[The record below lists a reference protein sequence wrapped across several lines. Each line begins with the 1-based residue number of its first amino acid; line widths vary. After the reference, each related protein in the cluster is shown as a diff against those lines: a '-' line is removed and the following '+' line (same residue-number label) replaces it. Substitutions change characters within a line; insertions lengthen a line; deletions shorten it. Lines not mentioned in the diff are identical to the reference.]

1 MNMKLYFK
9 LKHNIQN
16 NSELQLAKKEIEALL
31 HTKVEEIKNF
41 VDVLAKPP
49 LAYFLDKEGWRIQD
63 IMTRMTYPGELQ
75 GFFAEAPI
83 MKVKELVERL
93 SYFRDF
99 FVLLESPDEME
110 HIQDIYPE
118 FNWPRIEF
126 ESNVKRYKVTPF
138 LQIFTYQDTEKMVLL
153 RFIPL
158 HTIYET
164 SDFILELSFNEK
176 HVNRMFEES
185 LTHFQ
190 DNFYEPYL
198 PESARFFKDI
208 SDFIDSRKAPQ
219 QYLTHYFFGIRAKF
233 FPRMIRAII
242 NTIKLEE
249 GELILDPMAGCGTLN
264 VEASLLGIN
273 SIGMDI
279 NPLFVLIS
287 KVKVES
293 MKYPVN
299 ELRKEITTLL
309 SNIKLAFTGLDPI
322 EPSEIYL
329 PAKISKNIGEKNKRV
344 VGIIKRCI
352 ENSDERFKDFF
363 KLPLAYY
370 TRTMLRKY
378 SPEKTY
384 QKYSEFL
391 WKMFF
396 ALVYLQRFIK
406 EVYPLKIAEAK
417 IFTED
422 VRLLSKSD
430 KFKNALKYFGREKV
444 DAIITSPPY
453 GTAIDYV
460 LDHAHAMHV
469 LNELEEKKDYTDIDA
484 NTIGSPRYGEPDLR
498 RVKELPEFVQSEIE
512 KIPKERKPSYIKY
525 FLDMEKAFN
534 EMYEVLEPDGYLVL
548 IIGKMQPMQN
558 GALQLG
564 KIMEVLGSK
573 KFDIQSVLD
582 IDLQKASVRGNISTE
597 HIIFFKK

>member
-1 MNMKLYFK
+1 MKLYFK

-16 NSELQLAKKEIEALL
+16 NSELPLAKREIEGMLP
-31 HTKVEEIKNF
+31 TKVKEIKNF
-41 VDVLAKPP
+41 VDVLSKPP
-49 LAYFLDKEGWRIQD
+49 LVYFLDKEGWRIQD
-63 IMTRMTYPGELQ
+63 IMTRMIYPGEIQ
-75 GFFAEAPI
+75 GFFAEVPI
-83 MKVKELVERL
+83 MEVKELVERL
-93 SYFRDF
+93 SYFREF
-99 FVLLESPDEME
+99 FVLLESSDEIE
-110 HIQDIYPE
+110 YIRNIYQKI
-118 FNWPRIEF
+118 NWPQIEF
-126 ESNVKRYKVTPF
+126 ETRVKRYKVTPF
-138 LQIFTYQDTEKMVLL
+138 LQIFTLKNRENIVLL

-158 HTIYET
+158 HTIYEA
-164 SDFILELSFNEK
+164 SDFILELSLNEK

-185 LTHFQ
+185 LFHFQ

-198 PESARFFKDI
+198 AESVRLFKGI
-208 SDFIDSRKAPQ
+208 SDFIDSRRAPQ

-242 NTIKLEE
+242 NAIKLKE
-249 GELILDPMAGCGTLN
+249 GDLVLDPMTGCGTLN

-273 SIGMDI
+273 SIGIDI

-287 KVKVES
+287 NVKVES
-293 MKYPVN
+293 MRYPID
-299 ELRKEITTLL
+299 ELRKEISALL
-309 SNIKLAFTGLDPI
+309 SNIKLAITGLNPVK
-322 EPSEIYL
+322 PSEINL
-329 PAKISKNIGEKNKRV
+329 PVRISKNIGEKNKRV

-384 QKYSEFL
+384 QKYGDLL

-406 EVYPLKIAEAK
+406 EIYPLKIAEAK

-422 VRLLSKSD
+422 VRLLSRSD

-469 LNELEEKKDYTDIDA
+469 LDELEGRKDYTDIDA
-484 NTIGSPRYGEPDLR
+484 NTIGSPRYGESNLGRIKDLPD
-498 RVKELPEFVQSEIE
+498 FVQSEIK
-512 KIPKERKPSYIKY
+512 KIPKDKKPSYIKY
-525 FLDMEKAFN
+525 FLDIEKAFN
-534 EMYEVLEPDGYLVL
+534 EMYEVLEPGGYLVL
-548 IIGKMQPMQN
+548 IIGKEQPMQN
-558 GALQLG
+558 GVVQLG
-564 KIMEVLGSK
+564 KIMESLGSK
-573 KFDIQSVLD
+573 KFSIESVLD
-582 IDLQKASVRGNISTE
+582 IDLQKSSVIGNIPTE

>member
-1 MNMKLYFK
+1 MKLYFK

-75 GFFAEAPI
+75 GFFAEVPI
-83 MKVKELVERL
+83 MKIKELAERL

-99 FVLLESPDEME
+99 FILLESSDEME
-110 HIQDIYPE
+110 HIRDIYPE
-118 FNWPRIEF
+118 LNWPRIEF

-138 LQIFTYQDTEKMVLL
+138 LQIFTYQNTEKMVLL

-198 PESARFFKDI
+198 AESARFFKDI
-208 SDFIDSRKAPQ
+208 SDFIDSRRAPQ

-242 NTIKLEE
+242 NTIKLKE
-249 GELILDPMAGCGTLN
+249 GDLILDPMAGCGTLN

-279 NPLFVLIS
+279 NPLFALIS

-309 SNIKLAFTGLDPI
+309 SNIKLAITGFDPI

-329 PAKISKNIGEKNKRV
+329 PAKISKNIGEENKRV

-352 ENSDERFKDFF
+352 ENSDERFRDFF

-444 DAIITSPPY
+444 DAAANSFK
-453 GTAIDYV
+453 IDRF
-460 LDHAHAMHV
+460 
-469 LNELEEKKDYTDIDA
+469 I
-484 NTIGSPRYGEPDLR
+484 
-498 RVKELPEFVQSEIE
+498 
-512 KIPKERKPSYIKY
+512 
-525 FLDMEKAFN
+525 
-534 EMYEVLEPDGYLVL
+534 
-548 IIGKMQPMQN
+548 
-558 GALQLG
+558 
-564 KIMEVLGSK
+564 
-573 KFDIQSVLD
+573 
-582 IDLQKASVRGNISTE
+582 
-597 HIIFFKK
+597 

>member
-1 MNMKLYFK
+1 MKLYFK

-16 NSELQLAKKEIEALL
+16 NSELPLAKKELEGLL
-31 HTKVEEIKNF
+31 NTKVKEIKNF
-41 VDVLAKPP
+41 VDVLSKPP
-49 LAYFLDKEGWRIQD
+49 LVYFLDKEGWRIQD
-63 IMTRMTYPGELQ
+63 VMTRMVYPGELQ
-75 GFFAEAPI
+75 GFFAEMPI
-83 MKVKELVERL
+83 MEVRKLVERL

-99 FVLLESPDEME
+99 FILLDSSDEVE
-110 HIQDIYPE
+110 HIRNIYPE
-118 FNWPRIEF
+118 LNWPRIEF
-126 ESNVKRYKVTPF
+126 EYSVKRYKVTPF
-138 LQIFTYQDTEKMVLL
+138 LQIFTFQNTEKMVLL

-158 HTIYET
+158 HTIYEAT
-164 SDFILELSFNEK
+164 DFILELSLNEK

-198 PESARFFKDI
+198 AESVRLFKGI
-208 SDFIDSRKAPQ
+208 SDFIDSRRAPQ

-242 NTIKLEE
+242 NTIRLEE
-249 GELILDPMAGCGTLN
+249 GDLILDPMTGCGTLN

-293 MKYPVN
+293 MKYPVD

-309 SNIKLAFTGLDPI
+309 SNIKLAITGLNPI
-322 EPSEIYL
+322 KPSEINL
-329 PAKISKNIGEKNKRV
+329 PVRISKNIGEKNKRV
-344 VGIIKRCI
+344 IGIIKRCI
-352 ENSDERFKDFF
+352 ENSDERFRDFF

-417 IFTED
+417 IFTGD

-430 KFKNALKYFGREKV
+430 KFKDALKYFGREKV

-469 LNELEEKKDYTDIDA
+469 LDELEGGKDYTDVDV
-484 NTIGSPRYGEPDLR
+484 NTIGSPRCRVSDLR
-498 RVKELPEFVQSEIE
+498 RAKDLPELIQNEIV
-512 KIPKERKPSYIKY
+512 KIPKEKKPSYIKY

-548 IIGKMQPMQN
+548 IIGKEQPMQN
-558 GALQLG
+558 GVLQLG
-564 KIMEVLGSK
+564 KTMEVLGSR
-573 KFDIQSVLD
+573 KFNVQSVLD
-582 IDLQKASVRGNISTE
+582 IDLQKASVRGNIPTE

>member
-1 MNMKLYFK
+1 
-9 LKHNIQN
+9 
-16 NSELQLAKKEIEALL
+16 
-31 HTKVEEIKNF
+31 
-41 VDVLAKPP
+41 
-49 LAYFLDKEGWRIQD
+49 
-63 IMTRMTYPGELQ
+63 
-75 GFFAEAPI
+75 
-83 MKVKELVERL
+83 
-93 SYFRDF
+93 
-99 FVLLESPDEME
+99 
-110 HIQDIYPE
+110 
-118 FNWPRIEF
+118 
-126 ESNVKRYKVTPF
+126 
-138 LQIFTYQDTEKMVLL
+138 MVLL

-158 HTIYET
+158 HTIYEAT
-164 SDFILELSFNEK
+164 DFILELSLNEK

-198 PESARFFKDI
+198 AESVRLFKGI
-208 SDFIDSRKAPQ
+208 SDFIDSRRAPQ

-242 NTIKLEE
+242 NTIRLEE
-249 GELILDPMAGCGTLN
+249 GDLILDPMTGCGTLN

-293 MKYPVN
+293 MKYPVD

-309 SNIKLAFTGLDPI
+309 SNIKLAITGLNPI
-322 EPSEIYL
+322 KPSEINL
-329 PAKISKNIGEKNKRV
+329 PVRISKNIGEKNKRV
-344 VGIIKRCI
+344 IGIIKRCI
-352 ENSDERFKDFF
+352 ENSDERFRDFF

-417 IFTED
+417 IFTGD

-430 KFKNALKYFGREKV
+430 KFKDALKYFGREKV

-469 LNELEEKKDYTDIDA
+469 LDELEGGKDYTDVDV
-484 NTIGSPRYGEPDLR
+484 NTIGSPRCGVSDLR
-498 RVKELPEFVQSEIE
+498 RAKDLPELIQNEIV
-512 KIPKERKPSYIKY
+512 KIPKEKKPSYIKY

-548 IIGKMQPMQN
+548 IIGKEQPMQN
-558 GALQLG
+558 GVLQLG
-564 KIMEVLGSK
+564 KTMEVLGSR
-573 KFDIQSVLD
+573 KFNVQSVLD
-582 IDLQKASVRGNISTE
+582 IDLQKASVRGNIPTE

>member
-1 MNMKLYFK
+1 MKLYFK

-16 NSELQLAKKEIEALL
+16 NSELPLAKKELEGLL
-31 HTKVEEIKNF
+31 NTKVKEIKNF
-41 VDVLAKPP
+41 VDVLSKPP
-49 LAYFLDKEGWRIQD
+49 LVYFLDKEGWRIQD
-63 IMTRMTYPGELQ
+63 VMTRMVYPGELQ
-75 GFFAEAPI
+75 GFFAEMPI
-83 MKVKELVERL
+83 MEVRELVERL

-99 FVLLESPDEME
+99 FILLDSSDEVE
-110 HIQDIYPE
+110 HIRNIYPE
-118 FNWPRIEF
+118 LNWPRIEF
-126 ESNVKRYKVTPF
+126 ESSVKRYKVTPF
-138 LQIFTYQDTEKMVLL
+138 LQIFTSQNTEKMVLL

-158 HTIYET
+158 HTIYEAT
-164 SDFILELSFNEK
+164 DFILELSLNEK

-198 PESARFFKDI
+198 AESVRLFKGI
-208 SDFIDSRKAPQ
+208 SDFIDSRRAPQ

-242 NTIKLEE
+242 NTIRLEE
-249 GELILDPMAGCGTLN
+249 GDLILDPMTGCGTLN

-293 MKYPVN
+293 MKYPVD

-309 SNIKLAFTGLDPI
+309 SNIKSAITGLNPI
-322 EPSEIYL
+322 KPSEINL
-329 PAKISKNIGEKNKRV
+329 PVRISKNVGEKNKRV
-344 VGIIKRCI
+344 IGIIKRCI
-352 ENSDERFKDFF
+352 ENSDERFRDFF

-417 IFTED
+417 IFTGD

-430 KFKNALKYFGREKV
+430 KFKDALKYFGREKV

-469 LNELEEKKDYTDIDA
+469 LDELEGRKDYTDIDV
-484 NTIGSPRYGEPDLR
+484 NTIGSPRCGVSDLR
-498 RVKELPEFVQSEIE
+498 RAKDLPELIQNEIV
-512 KIPKERKPSYIKY
+512 KIPKEKKPSYIKY

-548 IIGKMQPMQN
+548 IIGKEQPMQN
-558 GALQLG
+558 GVLQLG
-564 KIMEVLGSK
+564 KTMEVLGSR
-573 KFDIQSVLD
+573 KFNVQSVLD
-582 IDLQKASVRGNISTE
+582 IDLQKASVRGNIPTE